1 MGRPLCGYISKQY
14 IVQLQNRG
22 QHYIKFQKDNDSNI
36 SINHDRN
43 ITSTNVN
50 VNKDEL
56 HSRW

>member
-22 QHYIKFQKDNDSNI
+22 QYYIKFQKDNDSNI